1 WYERGFNTASPN
13 SGLPMGTTFVSA
25 ANPSVQY
32 TLRQSNVNN
41 ALLLDTGSPTGT
53 ITLNTPATF
62 STLSFLGSAGNGAG
76 TLGLT
81 ATFIDNTTAS
91 LGSITVP
98 DWFNGANTALAANG
112 RIDNGAATQPSFNNV
127 DSGNPRLYEIDLA
140 VPAAATTKPIQSIAF
155 AWTGGPT
162 NHTTIYRMS
171 GSTLV
176 NATTLQDFSGN
187 NVVVTANGGIA
198 I

>member
-53 ITLNTPATF
+53 ITLNSPATF

-127 DSGNPRLYEIDLA
+127 DWGDPRLYELDLS
-140 VPAAATTKPIQSIAF
+140 VPAAASTKLIQTMPF
-155 AWTGGPT
+155 AWTGDAN
-162 NHTTIYRMS
+162 NHITIYGLV
-171 GSTLV
+171 GSWPV
-176 NATTLQDFSGN
+176 NARTLQP
-187 NVVVTANGGIA
+187 
-198 I
+198 